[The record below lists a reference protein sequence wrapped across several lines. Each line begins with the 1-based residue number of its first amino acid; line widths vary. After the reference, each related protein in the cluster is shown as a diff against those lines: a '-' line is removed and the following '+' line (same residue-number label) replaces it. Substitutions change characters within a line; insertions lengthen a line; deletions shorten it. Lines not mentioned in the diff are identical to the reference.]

1 MSIKLQKRKDIV
13 MHSQDTFRCKAPTYE
28 VLEAMKELNETEF
41 KLLMYYYSKSTG
53 WKFDDAQIAST
64 IGVTP
69 RTLVIAKHSLI
80 DKEYLYIMK
89 HKEADTY
96 FVGKRAVRE
105 WKYPPEDEVELA
117 EDN

>member
-1 MSIKLQKRKDIV
+1 

-53 WKFDDAQIAST
+53 WKFDDTQIAAT

-69 RTLVIAKHSLI
+69 RTLSTAKHSLM
-80 DKEYLYIMK
+80 DKEYLYIIK

-105 WKYPPEDEVELA
+105 WKYPPEDEEELA
-117 EDN
+117 DDN